1 MITHYVTTTNP
12 FHSSRISKIIYRK
25 ASPQEITKFLKLNDM
40 LCKKQFGFRHD
51 HSATTHALL
60 ELTEKIRD

>member
-1 MITHYVTTTNP
+1 
-12 FHSSRISKIIYRK
+12 
-25 ASPQEITKFLKLNDM
+25 M

-60 ELTEKIRD
+60 ELTEKIRDSQMTMRNTLAVYFVIYKRPLIL